1 MRFDRMRTIFWL
13 GTGLAAGMALA
24 WGVSSTDRLTEGGAT
39 AIAETPPPARVAPVS
54 QAQVQLSYAP
64 VVQKAAPAVVNIYT
78 RKIVRQSPMM
88 SDPFFRF
95 FFGDRA
101 GAGAGRER
109 VQSALGSGVI
119 VRADGLIVSN
129 RHVVGDADE
138 IQVVLA
144 DRREFE
150 GKVVFQDPR
159 SDLALVR
166 IEPRGAAL
174 PVIRLGDSDRLQV
187 GDIALA
193 IGNPFG
199 VGQTVTQGIVS
210 AVRSGGGPT
219 DYQYYIQTDAAINP
233 GNSGG
238 ALVGMNGELIG
249 INTFIASPTG
259 GSVGVG
265 FAVPVNLVR
274 AILPAATTGK
284 VVRPWLGLE
293 GQAIDADLAATL
305 NLDRPRGVLVNR
317 LNAGSPAATA
327 GLKPGDVITAID
339 GQPVDDIETLQF
351 RIATK
356 AVGTRAALT
365 VIRDGKS
372 FNLPIALIA
381 PPENPP
387 RGLTW
392 LDGQH
397 AFAGVRVG
405 NLSPAYA
412 QELGGGLPDRG
423 VVVVELKPASPA
435 ARLGLLQ
442 PGDVLEAINGK
453 PVTTVAQAQA
463 QLKGSAGAMSY
474 RFLRG
479 GRLAE
484 CAIRPPAYIS
494 CRQ

>member
-1 MRFDRMRTIFWL
+1 MRTIFWL
-13 GTGLAAGMALA
+13 GAGLTAGMALA
-24 WGVSSTDRLTEGGAT
+24 WGVSSTDRLSEGGSVAV
-39 AIAETPPPARVAPVS
+39 AETPPPARVAPTS

-78 RKIVRQSPMM
+78 RKIIRQSPMM

-101 GAGAGRER
+101 GAGVGRER

-144 DRREFE
+144 DRREFQ
-150 GKVVFQDPR
+150 GKVLFQDPR
-159 SDLALVR
+159 SDLALVK
-166 IEPRGAAL
+166 IDPKGEAL

-238 ALVGMNGELIG
+238 ALIGMGGELIG

-293 GQAIDADLAATL
+293 GQAIDADMAATL
-305 NLDRPRGVLVNR
+305 KLDRPRGVFVNR
-317 LNAGSPAATA
+317 LDAGSPAAAA
-327 GLKPGDVITAID
+327 GLKSGDVIAAID
-339 GQPVDDIETLQF
+339 GQPVDDTETLQF

-356 AVGTRAALT
+356 AVGTKSTLT
-365 VIRDGKS
+365 VLRDGKS
-372 FNLPIALIA
+372 LNLPVSLMA

-387 RGLTW
+387 RNLTW
-392 LDGQH
+392 LEGQH
-397 AFAGVRVG
+397 AFAGVRLG

-412 QELGGGLPDRG
+412 QELGGGLPDKG
-423 VVVVELKPASPA
+423 VVVVELKPVSPA

-463 QLKGSAGAMSY
+463 QLKGTAGAMSY
-474 RFLRG
+474 RFRRD
-479 GRLAE
+479 GRPAE
-484 CAIRPPAYIS
+484 CAIRPPSYIS